1 MFPVSVFSN
10 FIREPCESS
19 HKARKKGVYMKIYNV
34 NFTDTVNE
42 EFSSE
47 TIIVGTASEIRPVY
61 KAFVR
66 AFNAGCRTSLIP
78 TFCDF
83 PRFVEDRYY
92 GISNGRSLSCIKSI
106 LNYWR
111 REIRINSR
119 KSFRTTSQ
127 GLKLVCRI
135 KSE

>member
-1 MFPVSVFSN
+1 M
-10 FIREPCESS
+10 
-19 HKARKKGVYMKIYNV
+19 KAYNYEI
-34 NFTDTVNE
+34 FDSVNE

-47 TIIVGTASEIRPVY
+47 TVIVGTASEIRPVY

-92 GISNGRSLSCIKSI
+92 GISIGDDGYFQIVNENTLVSMFMNGVLSKES
-106 LNYWR
+106 
-111 REIRINSR
+111 E
-119 KSFRTTSQ
+119 
-127 GLKLVCRI
+127 VC
-135 KSE
+135 